1 MRKGLD
7 FDMAL
12 RFAVYKWHWART
24 HGVRADQT
32 KADARLALLA
42 KKIELKRKGKG

>member
-1 MRKGLD
+1 MD

-12 RFAVYKWHWART
+12 RWAVYRWHWAQT

-32 KADARLALLA
+32 KADAYLAALA
-42 KKIELKRKGKG
+42 KKIELQRKGK